1 MDYILLFDN
10 CWGNAFLD
18 CSLRKIDILPRLS
31 VMLDNTRCPRGYMI
45 QVGFLFFTVQFT
57 IWTKEMREFL
67 KRERHPQNR
76 CK

>member
-18 CSLRKIDILPRLS
+18 YSIRKIDILPRLS

-45 QVGFLFFTVQFT
+45 QVGFLFFTVQLT
-57 IWTKEMREFL
+57 IWTKAMREFL
-67 KRERHPQNR
+67 KRERHSQNR
-76 CK
+76 YK